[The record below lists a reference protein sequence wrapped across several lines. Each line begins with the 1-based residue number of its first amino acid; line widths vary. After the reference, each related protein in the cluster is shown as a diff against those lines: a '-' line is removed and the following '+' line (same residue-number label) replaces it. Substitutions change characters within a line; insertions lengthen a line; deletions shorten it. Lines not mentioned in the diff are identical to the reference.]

1 MNDNSV
7 AILLKPENENDNN
20 GSKRGVLRI
29 KKTGKGSVA
38 CLSAVGLSVGKNT
51 TVYLFVEGTKDEFY
65 SLKSCDGA
73 EIFIGNCD
81 VPASAAVVIV
91 KENKAIIDL
100 YGRFLGKGMSK
111 TEVEEYAKK
120 RLLVKEDDLSEKR
133 EGLRGETENQ
143 EQRQRTLYDDEMIAT
158 ENYFEFEKNKGK
170 EDDSEENENVRTF
183 GKEEPCEEKESD
195 RFETFENE
203 AGTGGFYYEKIRS
216 RIEGLFRDFPEEKS
230 LCEMVA
236 ESKWVKVSY
245 DGEKHYV
252 VGVIYDGKVPE
263 YICYGAPG
271 RYGEKPSE
279 FKGYCSFIPSSPFAL
294 KRDGYWVT
302 YQDAASGKRI

>member
-7 AILLKPENENDNN
+7 AILLKPENGDGAN
-20 GSKRGVLRI
+20 GSKRGVLRV
-29 KKTGKGSVA
+29 KKTEKGCVA
-38 CLSAVGLSVGKNT
+38 CFSAVGLSVGKNSA
-51 TVYLFVEGTKDEFY
+51 VYLFIEGTKDEFY
-65 SLKSCDGA
+65 PLKSSDGA
-73 EIFIGNCD
+73 EIFIETHNI
-81 VPASAAVVIV
+81 PASAAVVNV
-91 KENKAIIDL
+91 KENTVIIDL
-100 YGRFLGKGMSK
+100 YGCFLGKGMSK

-120 RLLVKEDDLSEKR
+120 RLLVKENDLSEKR
-133 EGLRGETENQ
+133 EGFRGETENQ
-143 EQRQRTLYDDEMIAT
+143 EQRQRTIYDDEMIAT
-158 ENYFEFEKNKGK
+158 ENYFEFEKNKGI
-170 EDDSEENENVRTF
+170 ENDSEENENVRTF
-183 GKEEPCEEKESD
+183 GKEKPCKEKESD

-203 AGTGGFYYEKIRS
+203 TGAGGFYYEKIRS
-216 RIEGLFRDFPEEKS
+216 RIEALFRDFPEEKS

-236 ESKWVKVSY
+236 ESRWVRVSY

-252 VGVIYDGKVPE
+252 VGIIYDGKIPE

-302 YQDAASGKRI
+302 YQSAASGKRI

>member
-7 AILLKPENENDNN
+7 AILLKPESENDTD

-29 KKTGKGSVA
+29 KKTVKGSLA
-38 CLSAVGLSVGKNT
+38 CLSAVGLNVGKNVA
-51 TVYLFVEGTKDEFY
+51 VYLFIEGTTDEFFP
-65 SLKSCDGA
+65 LESCDGA
-73 EIFIGNCD
+73 EIFIGTYD
-81 VPASAAVVIV
+81 IPASAAVVIV
-91 KENKAIIDL
+91 KENNVIIDL
-100 YGRFLGKGMSK
+100 YGRFIGKGMSK
-111 TEVEEYAKK
+111 TEVEKYAKK
-120 RLLVKEDDLSEKR
+120 RLLVKEGDLSEKG
-133 EGLRGETENQ
+133 EGLRSETENQ
-143 EQRQRTLYDDEMIAT
+143 EQRQRNVYDDEMIAS
-158 ENYFEFEKNKGK
+158 ENYFEFEKNKGE
-170 EDDSEENENVRTF
+170 EDDKKENENVRTF
-183 GKEEPCEEKESD
+183 GEEEPRKEKESD

-203 AGTGGFYYEKIRS
+203 TGTGGFYYEKIRS

-236 ESKWVKVSY
+236 ESRWVRVSY

-252 VGVIYDGKVPE
+252 VGIIYDGKIPE

-271 RYGEKPSE
+271 RYGEKPRE

-302 YQDAASGKRI
+302 YQSAASGKRI